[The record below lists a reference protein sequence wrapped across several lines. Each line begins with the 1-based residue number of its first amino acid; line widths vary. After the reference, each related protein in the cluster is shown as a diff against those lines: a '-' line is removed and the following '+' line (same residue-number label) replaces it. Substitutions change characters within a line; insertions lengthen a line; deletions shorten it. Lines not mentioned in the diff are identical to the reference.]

1 MAVADEGLE
10 LAGSET
16 VQEGDR
22 LSLGDTPEEEASTDE
37 VDPCRKRCGRDHGVV
52 LEECRLAFTTDRVG
66 GTAYGLRH
74 CLRVAFC
81 LSLTFAVRQEKV
93 CGASEI
99 GVRTPSAETQAS
111 YLVAWVDNV
120 NLDGIGSRLCPC
132 RLKHVVDDKMAQ
144 SRQVQSLCAVITH
157 EHCQHG

>member
-52 LEECRLAFTTDRVG
+52 LEECRLAFITDRVG
-66 GTAYGLRH
+66 GTASLLACGFLPFSHLR
-74 CLRVAFC
+74 C
-81 LSLTFAVRQEKV
+81 
-93 CGASEI
+93 
-99 GVRTPSAETQAS
+99 SAGKS
-111 YLVAWVDNV
+111 MW
-120 NLDGIGSRLCPC
+120 S
-132 RLKHVVDDKMAQ
+132 
-144 SRQVQSLCAVITH
+144 
-157 EHCQHG
+157 